1 MRVRGWNR
9 SFRYEQQSAHPT
21 VTPGRIVLLRPHSS
35 WVPGE
40 RCRPGKV
47 ERNSSWGVSPEVK
60 GPAADGLTKL
70 KKTAEKASLSFSPF
84 PAIGNLPMYMPSH
97 GQWVQNRSGVAVYK
111 GFWKDCKEA
120 LSGSQDFC
128 SSSSSTPPTLTVVPW
143 VHSTPAAKSAP
154 SISLVLEYGKVPA
167 SSPEPARNSYTTL
180 PRRGEREGNR
190 IRILTP
196 LPYTSWRP
204 GFSAPTNQPESD
216 TAAPTCAF

>member
-1 MRVRGWNR
+1 MNNRVLT
-9 SFRYEQQSAHPT
+9 QQSP
-21 VTPGRIVLLRPHSS
+21 L
-35 WVPGE
+35 GE
-40 RCRPGKV
+40 LYFCGPILHGCQ
-47 ERNSSWGVSPEVK
+47 VK
-60 GPAADGLTKL
+60 GADLVRWRETHPGVFHLRCKEPAADGLTKL

-84 PAIGNLPMYMPSH
+84 PARGNLPMYMPSH
-97 GQWVQNRSGVAVYK
+97 GQWVQNRSGVAVCK

-120 LSGSQDFC
+120 LSGSEDFC
-128 SSSSSTPPTLTVVPW
+128 CSSSTPPTLTVVPW
-143 VHSTPAAKSAP
+143 VHTTPAAKSAP

-196 LPYTSWRP
+196 SPCTSWRP
-204 GFSAPTNQPESD
+204 GFSAPTNQPDPD